1 MSDIERELNWDDEI
15 SKESDFV
22 LIPEGDYNFT
32 VASVERARHEGSQNL
47 PPCAKAIVT
56 LKIQLL
62 DGTEQRLKH
71 NLFLHSRCEG
81 LLSQFFIGIGLKKK
95 GEPLRMNW
103 NAVPGTSGRCK
114 ITIRSWVDK
123 NGETKQSNDVKKF
136 YDSRESPVTP
146 PAPVRQPEQPQN
158 GIFTPGKF

>member
-1 MSDIERELNWDDEI
+1 MSDIERELSWDDEI
-15 SKESDFV
+15 SKESDFD
-22 LIPEGDYNFT
+22 LIPEGNYNFT
-32 VASVERARHEGSQNL
+32 VAGVERARHEGSAKL

-56 LKIQLL
+56 LKIQLP
-62 DGTEQRLKH
+62 DGTEQSLKH

-114 ITIRSWVDK
+114 IIIRSWTGKDGK
-123 NGETKQSNDVKKF
+123 PGQSNDVKKF
-136 YDSRESPVTP
+136 YDPEDDPAAS